1 MTVFLAL
8 YLALG
13 ALVGAVMMMVR
24 HARTR
29 RGVSPANGEPE
40 PLCAFFRDQ
49 LSGAGW
55 KVEEYELVE
64 GRRISAVPQ
73 TGAPGHRRNPGL
85 LLALLGLFPGV
96 AYFVM
101 GPSRLSVTVK
111 PEFGFLMVIVETAGR
126 PAERL
131 WRRINLRLTRRTL
144 SSDEWTVDGPDG
156 FTPGEVPGPD
166 TRPR

>member
-13 ALVGAVMMMVR
+13 ALIGAVMMMVR
-24 HARTR
+24 HARTH

-55 KVEEYELVE
+55 EVDEYELVE
-64 GRRISAVPQ
+64 GKRISAVPPS
-73 TGAPGHRRNPGL
+73 GAPGHRRVPGL
-85 LLALLGLFPGV
+85 LLALLGLFPAV
-96 AYFVM
+96 AWFAM
-101 GPSRLSVTVK
+101 GPSRLRVTVK
-111 PEFGFLMVIVETAGR
+111 PDFGFLMVIVETAGR
-126 PAERL
+126 PADRL

-144 SSDEWTVDGPDG
+144 SSDPWTVDEPDG
-156 FTPGEVPGPD
+156 LNPGEAPGPG